1 MSGRSVR
8 HWSAVRT
15 KLSTFATI
23 TQDGDD
29 EGVARLHD
37 LPVPEQA
44 EVIRDALGNRKRLA
58 VSTHQRSRLGEL
70 AKAFGFKRKHHG
82 EAVSAARIGGRK
94 AA

>member
-1 MSGRSVR
+1 VSGRSVR

-23 TQDGDD
+23 THGDD

-58 VSTHQRSRLGEL
+58 VSTQQWSRLGEL